1 MLPLTKE
8 PSSRRWRRVLSWLLL
23 PAAGLLLAGSG
34 VLLTG
39 CAGPTVSPAAS
50 AAGKLQVVAAENF
63 WGSIASQLGGGKV
76 AVSSIIVN
84 PDTDPHSY
92 EATASDGAAIARSQ
106 MAIVNG
112 IGYDSWASKLLAA
125 NPASGRVVLDAGKL
139 LGLNAGNNPHQWYS
153 PPSVQR
159 VIAQIALDYER
170 LDPKDASYFE
180 QRRTLFQTRELAE
193 YNRLRSAIR
202 ARYGGV
208 PVGYS
213 ESIFQPLGGDL
224 GLRLLTPYSFAKA
237 IAEGVDVSAADKQTV
252 DRQAE
257 EGAIKVW
264 VYNSQNATP
273 DVQRVNQLARAA
285 QIPIATITETLSPP
299 SDTFQQWQAA
309 QLASLRAAL
318 HTATGR

>member
-1 MLPLTKE
+1 
-8 PSSRRWRRVLSWLLL
+8 VLSWV
-23 PAAGLLLAGSG
+23 LAGSG
-34 VLLTG
+34 LLFAG
-39 CAGPTVSPAAS
+39 CAGSTALPSDSP
-50 AAGKLQVVAAENF
+50 AGKLPVVAAENF
-63 WGSIASQLGGGKV
+63 WGSIAGQLGGSKV
-76 AVSSIIVN
+76 AVTSIIVN
-84 PDTDPHSY
+84 PNTDPHSY
-92 EATASDGAAIARSQ
+92 EATASDGAAIARSR

-112 IGYDSWASKLLAA
+112 VGYDSWASKLIAA

-139 LGLNAGNNPHQWYS
+139 LGLSEGDNPHQWYS
-153 PPSVQR
+153 PSSVQLL
-159 VIAQIALDYER
+159 IAQIVLDYER

-180 QRRTLFQTRELAE
+180 QRRALFQARELAE
-193 YNRLRSAIR
+193 YNRLRSSIR

-213 ESIFQPLGGDL
+213 ESIFQPLGEDL

-257 EGAIKVW
+257 ERSIKVW

-285 QIPIATITETLSPP
+285 HIPITTITETLAPP
-299 SDTFQQWQAA
+299 SDTFEQWQAA

-318 HTATGR
+318 HRATGR

>member
-8 PSSRRWRRVLSWLLL
+8 PTSRRWRRVLSWLL
-23 PAAGLLLAGSG
+23 PAGSGLLLAGG
-34 VLLTG
+34 GALLEG
-39 CAGPTVSPAAS
+39 CAGSAAS
-50 AAGKLQVVAAENF
+50 GGASATGKLQVVAAENF

-84 PDTDPHSY
+84 PNTDPHSY

-112 IGYDSWASKLLAA
+112 ISYDGWASKLIAA

-139 LGLNAGNNPHQWYS
+139 LGLKEGDNPHQWYS
-153 PPSVQR
+153 PSSVQR
-159 VIAQIALDYER
+159 VIAQIVLDYEQ

-180 QRRTLFQTRELAE
+180 QRRALFETGELAE

-213 ESIFQPLGGDL
+213 ESIFQPLGEDL

-237 IAEGVDVSAADKQTV
+237 IAEGVDVSAADKQTA

-257 EGAIKVW
+257 ERAIKVW

-285 QIPIATITETLSPP
+285 RIPITTVTETLSPA

-318 HTATGR
+318 HAATGR

>member
-1 MLPLTKE
+1 MLPVRNEST
-8 PSSRRWRRVLSWLLL
+8 SRRWPRLRSRLL
-23 PAAGLLLAGSG
+23 AGTGLLLAGG
-34 VLLTG
+34 ALLAG
-39 CAGPTVSPAAS
+39 CAGSAASPAAS
-50 AAGKLQVVAAENF
+50 AAGKVQVVAAENF

-84 PDTDPHSY
+84 PNTDPHSY
-92 EATASDGAAIARSQ
+92 EPTASDGAAIARSQ

-112 IGYDSWASKLLAA
+112 IGYDNWASRLIAA

-139 LGLNAGNNPHQWYS
+139 LGLTDGDNPHQWYS
-153 PPSVQR
+153 PSSVQLL
-159 VIAQIALDYER
+159 IAQIVLDYKR
-170 LDPKDASYFE
+170 LDPKDAAYFE
-180 QRRTLFQTRELAE
+180 QRRALFETRALAE
-193 YNRLRSAIR
+193 YNRLRSIIR

-213 ESIFQPLGGDL
+213 ESIFQPLGEDL
-224 GLRLLTPYSFAKA
+224 GLRLLTPYSFTKA

-257 EGAIKVW
+257 QRSIKVW

-285 QIPIATITETLSPP
+285 HIPITTVTETLSPP
-299 SDTFQQWQAA
+299 SDTFQQWQVA

-318 HTATGR
+318 HRATGR

>member
-1 MLPLTKE
+1 M
-8 PSSRRWRRVLSWLLL
+8 LSWLL
-23 PAAGLLLAGSG
+23 PAGSGLLLAGG
-34 VLLTG
+34 GALLEG
-39 CAGPTVSPAAS
+39 CAGSAAS
-50 AAGKLQVVAAENF
+50 GGASATGKLQVVAAENF
-63 WGSIASQLGGGKV
+63 WGSIASQLGGRKV
-76 AVSSIIVN
+76 AVTSIIVN
-84 PDTDPHSY
+84 PNTDPHSY

-112 IGYDSWASKLLAA
+112 ISYDGWASKLIAA

-139 LGLNAGNNPHQWYS
+139 LGLKEGDNPHQWYS
-153 PPSVQR
+153 PSSVQR
-159 VIAQIALDYER
+159 VIAQIVLDYER

-180 QRRTLFQTRELAE
+180 QRRALFETRELAE

-213 ESIFQPLGGDL
+213 ESIFQPLGEDL

-257 EGAIKVW
+257 ERAIKVW

-285 QIPIATITETLSPP
+285 HIPVTTVTETLAPA
-299 SDTFQQWQAA
+299 SDTFQQWQTA

-318 HTATGR
+318 HQATGR

>member
-1 MLPLTKE
+1 MLPLTNE
-8 PSSRRWRRVLSWLLL
+8 PTSTRWRRVLSWLL
-23 PAAGLLLAGSG
+23 PAGSGLLLAGG
-34 VLLTG
+34 GALLEG
-39 CAGPTVSPAAS
+39 CAGSAAS
-50 AAGKLQVVAAENF
+50 GGASATGKLQVVAAENF
-63 WGSIASQLGGGKV
+63 WGSIASQLGGRKV
-76 AVSSIIVN
+76 AVTSIIVN
-84 PDTDPHSY
+84 PNTDPHSY

-112 IGYDSWASKLLAA
+112 ISYDGWASKLIAA

-139 LGLNAGNNPHQWYS
+139 LGLKEGDNPHQWYS
-153 PPSVQR
+153 PSSVQR
-159 VIAQIALDYER
+159 VIGQIVLDYER

-180 QRRTLFQTRELAE
+180 QRRALFQTRELAE

-213 ESIFQPLGGDL
+213 ESIFQPLGEDL
-224 GLRLLTPYSFAKA
+224 GLRLPTPYSFAKA

-257 EGAIKVW
+257 ERAIKVW

-285 QIPIATITETLSPP
+285 RIPITTVTETLSPA

-318 HTATGR
+318 HAATGR

>member
-1 MLPLTKE
+1 M
-8 PSSRRWRRVLSWLLL
+8 LSWLLL

-34 VLLTG
+34 VLLAG
-39 CAGPTVSPAAS
+39 CAGPTAPPAVSS
-50 AAGKLQVVAAENF
+50 AGKLPVVAAENF
-63 WGSIASQLGGGKV
+63 WGSIASQLGGSKV

-84 PDTDPHSY
+84 PNTDPHSY

-112 IGYDSWASKLLAA
+112 IGYDGWASTLIDA

-139 LGLNAGNNPHQWYS
+139 LGLNEGDNPHQWYS
-153 PPSVQR
+153 PSSVQR
-159 VIAQIALDYER
+159 VIAQIVLDYER
-170 LDPKDASYFE
+170 LDPKDASYFQ
-180 QRRTLFQTRELAE
+180 QRRALFQTRELAE
-193 YNRLRSAIR
+193 YDRLRSAIR

-213 ESIFQPLGGDL
+213 ESIFQPLGEDL

-237 IAEGVDVSAADKQTV
+237 IAEGVDVSAADRQTV

-257 EGAIKVW
+257 ERAIKVW

-285 QIPIATITETLSPP
+285 RIPITTVTETLSPA

-318 HTATGR
+318 QQATGR

>member
-1 MLPLTKE
+1 MLPLRKG
-8 PSSRRWRRVLSWLLL
+8 SSWRRWPRVLSWV
-23 PAAGLLLAGSG
+23 LAGSG
-34 VLLTG
+34 LLFAG
-39 CAGPTVSPAAS
+39 CAGSTASPVVSPA
-50 AAGKLQVVAAENF
+50 GKLPVVAAENF
-63 WGSIASQLGGGKV
+63 WGSIAGQLGGSKV

-84 PDTDPHSY
+84 PNIDPHSY
-92 EATASDGAAIARSQ
+92 EATASDGAAIARSR

-112 IGYDSWASKLLAA
+112 IGYDSWASKLIAA

-139 LGLNAGNNPHQWYS
+139 LGLSEGDNAHQWYS
-153 PPSVQR
+153 PSSVRR

-180 QRRTLFQTRELAE
+180 QRRALFQARELAE
-193 YNRLRSAIR
+193 YNRLRSSIR

-213 ESIFQPLGGDL
+213 ESIFQPLGEDL

-257 EGAIKVW
+257 ERSIKVW

-285 QIPIATITETLSPP
+285 HIPITTITETLSPP
-299 SDTFQQWQAA
+299 SDTFEQWQAA

-318 HTATGR
+318 HRATGR

>member
-8 PSSRRWRRVLSWLLL
+8 PTSRHWPRPRSWLL
-23 PAAGLLLAGSG
+23 ATGGLLLAGCG
-34 VLLTG
+34 LLLAG
-39 CAGPTVSPAAS
+39 CAGSSISPAAS
-50 AAGKLQVVAAENF
+50 AAGKLQIVAAENF
-63 WGSIASQLGGGKV
+63 WGSIATQLGGSKV
-76 AVSSIIVN
+76 AVSSIVVN
-84 PDTDPHSY
+84 PNTDPHSY
-92 EATASDGAAIARSQ
+92 EATASDGVAIARSQ

-112 IGYDSWASKLLAA
+112 IGYDSWASKLIAA

-139 LGLNAGNNPHQWYS
+139 LGLKEGDNPHQWYS
-153 PPSVQR
+153 PSSVQR
-159 VIAQIALDYER
+159 VIGQIVLDYER
-170 LDPKDASYFE
+170 LDPRDASYFE
-180 QRRTLFQTRELAE
+180 QRRVLFQTRGLAG
-193 YNRLRSAIR
+193 YNRLRNAIR

-213 ESIFQPLGGDL
+213 ESIFQPLGEDL

-257 EGAIKVW
+257 EHSIKVW

-309 QLASLRAAL
+309 ELTSLLAAL
-318 HTATGR
+318 HQATGR